1 MKDRRLEDLATELSI
16 YSRVLDSAG
25 EQHSD
30 RDISAIAFRLRLW
43 VSQLDSLLEGTEQ
56 PVPNHHDQGTE

>member
-30 RDISAIAFRLRLW
+30 RDISAIAYKIRRW
-43 VSQLDSLLEGTEQ
+43 VAELDCLLAEAAQ
-56 PVPNHHDQGTE
+56 PELTRRDQELE

>member
-1 MKDRRLEDLATELSI
+1 MINKRLEDLATELSI

-30 RDISAIAFRLRLW
+30 RDISAIAYRIRRW
-43 VSQLDSLLEGTEQ
+43 VDELDCLLEEAAQ
-56 PVPNHHDQGTE
+56 PELTHRDQGTE